1 MGGDPWAAYKG
12 GPAVATGAEAATL
25 PISKVPKLQGAP
37 TETPGPGNTGSSES
51 SRLMPRPLTGIQQRA
66 YDLGIELP
74 VAGSAT
80 KELVSWAHR
89 QGRMIHRYCSVATPA
104 EGREIANA
112 LEVGMAGREQTW
124 RSEVTARGK
133 SVERQLAR

>member
-1 MGGDPWAAYKG
+1 M
-12 GPAVATGAEAATL
+12 VAPGQPICRRIRYTL
-25 PISKVPKLQGAP
+25 FQPDIY
-37 TETPGPGNTGSSES
+37 NI
-51 SRLMPRPLTGIQQRA
+51 LMPRPLTGIQQRA
-66 YDLGIELP
+66 YDLGFELP

-112 LEVGMAGREQTW
+112 LEVGMAGRDLTL
-124 RSEVTARGK
+124 RSEVAARGK
-133 SVERQLAR
+133 SVERQRSL